1 MRRFLSANNLTRIKG
16 GGKMKN
22 VLGKKLSSAEM
33 QQKLHIQ
40 RFNLE
45 RVHEKIAERMEESRK
60 EAKECLARGD
70 ESGFRVASR
79 RYSLSKSTAS
89 SINDLREMAMEMID
103 LVEMGGIL
111 SSVIDAGGDLAK
123 IQNQLGLD
131 SSKLESSLAR
141 IRSSMTHMEDIANVL
156 SATIETSISNPK
168 QLSADQEILRK
179 ELLTEMGAQKMEAE
193 KIKEQ
198 VSKELQKT

>member
-1 MRRFLSANNLTRIKG
+1 
-16 GGKMKN
+16 MKN

-70 ESGFRVASR
+70 EGGFRVASR
-79 RYSLSKSTAS
+79 RYSLSKSTVG

-111 SSVIDAGGDLAK
+111 SSVIDAGGDLAR

-131 SSKLESSLAR
+131 STKLESSLVR
-141 IRSSMTHMEDIANVL
+141 IKSSITHMDDIADAL
-156 SATIETSISNPK
+156 SSCIDNSMASAEM
-168 QLSADQEILRK
+168 SADEEILRK
-179 ELLTEMGAQKMEAE
+179 ALLVEMGAQKTETE
-193 KIKEQ
+193 KVKEQ
-198 VSKELQKT
+198 VSKELQKA

>member
-70 ESGFRVASR
+70 EGGFRVASR
-79 RYSLSKSTAS
+79 RYSLSKSTVG

-111 SSVIDAGGDLAK
+111 SSVIDAGGDLAR

-131 SSKLESSLAR
+131 STKLESSLVR
-141 IRSSMTHMEDIANVL
+141 IKSSITHMDDIADAL
-156 SATIETSISNPK
+156 SSSIENSMASPE
-168 QLSADQEILRK
+168 LSADQEILRK
-179 ELLTEMGAQKMEAE
+179 ELFVEMGAQKTETE
-193 KIKEQ
+193 KVKEQ
-198 VSKELQKT
+198 VSKEIQKT

>member
-1 MRRFLSANNLTRIKG
+1 MR
-16 GGKMKN
+16 N
-22 VLGKKLSSAEM
+22 VLGRKLSSAEM
-33 QQKLHIQ
+33 QQTLNIQ
-40 RFNLE
+40 RIKLDQ
-45 RVHEKIAERMEESRK
+45 VHAKLSERMEQGRQ

-79 RYSLSKSTAS
+79 RYSLSKSTAG

-111 SSVIDAGGDLAK
+111 SSVIGAGGDLAK

-131 SSKLESSLAR
+131 PTKLESSLAR

>member
-45 RVHEKIAERMEESRK
+45 RVHEKISERMEESRK

-70 ESGFRVASR
+70 EGGFRVASR
-79 RYSLSKSTAS
+79 RYSLSKSTVG

-131 SSKLESSLAR
+131 STKLESSLVR
-141 IRSSMTHMEDIANVL
+141 IKSSITHMDDIADAL
-156 SATIETSISNPK
+156 SSSIENSMASPE
-168 QLSADQEILRK
+168 LSADQEILRK
-179 ELLTEMGAQKMEAE
+179 ELFVEMGAQKTETE
-193 KIKEQ
+193 KVKEQ
-198 VSKELQKT
+198 VSKELQKA

>member
-45 RVHEKIAERMEESRK
+45 RVNEKIAERMEESRK

-70 ESGFRVASR
+70 EGGFRVASR
-79 RYSLSKSTAS
+79 RYSLSKGTAG

-111 SSVIDAGGDLAK
+111 SSVIDAGGDLAR

-131 SSKLESSLAR
+131 STKLESSLVR
-141 IRSSMTHMEDIANVL
+141 IKSSITHMDDIADAL
-156 SATIETSISNPK
+156 SSSIENSMASPE
-168 QLSADQEILRK
+168 LSADQEILRK
-179 ELLTEMGAQKMEAE
+179 ELLVEMGAQKTETE
-193 KIKEQ
+193 TVKEQ
-198 VSKELQKT
+198 VSKELQKA

>member
-70 ESGFRVASR
+70 EGGFRVASR
-79 RYSLSKSTAS
+79 RYSLSKSTVG

-111 SSVIDAGGDLAK
+111 SSVIDAGGDLAR

-131 SSKLESSLAR
+131 STKLESSLVR
-141 IRSSMTHMEDIANVL
+141 IKSSITHMDDIADAL
-156 SATIETSISNPK
+156 SSSIENSMASPE
-168 QLSADQEILRK
+168 LSADQEILRK
-179 ELLTEMGAQKMEAE
+179 ELFVEMGAQKTETE
-193 KIKEQ
+193 KVKEQ
-198 VSKELQKT
+198 VSKELQKA

>member
-1 MRRFLSANNLTRIKG
+1 
-16 GGKMKN
+16 MKN

-45 RVHEKIAERMEESRK
+45 RVHEKIAQRMEESRT

-70 ESGFRVASR
+70 EGGFRVASR
-79 RYSLSKSTAS
+79 RYSLSKSTAN
-89 SINDLREMAMEMID
+89 SINDLREMAIEMID

-111 SSVIDAGGDLAK
+111 SSVIDAGGDLAR

-131 SSKLESSLAR
+131 STKLESSLVR
-141 IRSSMTHMEDIANVL
+141 IKSSITHMDDIADAL
-156 SATIETSISNPK
+156 SSSIENSMASPE
-168 QLSADQEILRK
+168 LSADQEILRK
-179 ELLTEMGAQKMEAE
+179 ELLVEMGAQKAE
-193 KIKEQ
+193 PEKVKEQ
-198 VSKELQKT
+198 VNKELQKA

>member
-1 MRRFLSANNLTRIKG
+1 MR
-16 GGKMKN
+16 N
-22 VLGKKLSSAEM
+22 VLGRKLSSAEM
-33 QQKLHIQ
+33 QQTLNMQRIKLDQ
-40 RFNLE
+40 VQAKLS
-45 RVHEKIAERMEESRK
+45 ERMEQGRQ

-89 SINDLREMAMEMID
+89 SINDLKEMAMEMID
-103 LVEMGGIL
+103 LVEMGGIM

-131 SSKLESSLAR
+131 PTKLESSLAR
-141 IRSSMTHMEDIANVL
+141 ISSSMTHMEDIANVL
-156 SATIETSISNPK
+156 SVTIETSISNPK

-179 ELLTEMGAQKMEAE
+179 ELLTEMGAQKVEAE
-193 KIKEQ
+193 KVKEQ
-198 VSKELQKT
+198 VSKEIQKT

>member
-1 MRRFLSANNLTRIKG
+1 MR
-16 GGKMKN
+16 N
-22 VLGKKLSSAEM
+22 VLGRKLSSAEM
-33 QQKLHIQ
+33 QQTLNMQRIKLDQ
-40 RFNLE
+40 VQAKLS
-45 RVHEKIAERMEESRK
+45 ERMEQGRQ

-79 RYSLSKSTAS
+79 RYSLSKSTAG

-111 SSVIDAGGDLAK
+111 SSVIDTGGDLAR

-131 SSKLESSLAR
+131 PTKLESSLAR
-141 IRSSMTHMEDIANVL
+141 ISSSMIHMEDIANVL

-179 ELLTEMGAQKMEAE
+179 ELLTEMGAQKTEAE
-193 KIKEQ
+193 KVKEQ

>member
-22 VLGKKLSSAEM
+22 VLGKKLSSVEM

-70 ESGFRVASR
+70 EGGFRVASR
-79 RYSLSKSTAS
+79 RYSLSKSTVG

-111 SSVIDAGGDLAK
+111 SSVIDAGGDLAR

-131 SSKLESSLAR
+131 STKLESSLVR
-141 IRSSMTHMEDIANVL
+141 IKSSITHMDDIADAL
-156 SATIETSISNPK
+156 SSSIENSMASPE
-168 QLSADQEILRK
+168 LSADQEILRK
-179 ELLTEMGAQKMEAE
+179 ELFVEMGAQKTETE
-193 KIKEQ
+193 KVKEQ
-198 VSKELQKT
+198 VSKELQKA

>member
-45 RVHEKIAERMEESRK
+45 RVHEKISERMEESRK

-70 ESGFRVASR
+70 EGGFRVASR
-79 RYSLSKSTAS
+79 RYSLSKSTVS

-103 LVEMGGIL
+103 LVEMGGIM
-111 SSVIDAGGDLAK
+111 SSVIDAGGDLAR

-131 SSKLESSLAR
+131 STKLESSLVR
-141 IRSSMTHMEDIANVL
+141 IKSSITHMDDIADAL
-156 SATIETSISNPK
+156 SSSIDNSMASPE
-168 QLSADQEILRK
+168 LSADQEILRK
-179 ELLTEMGAQKMEAE
+179 ELFVEMGAQKTETE
-193 KIKEQ
+193 KVKEQ
-198 VSKELQKT
+198 VSKELQKA

>member
-45 RVHEKIAERMEESRK
+45 RVHEKITERMEESRK

-70 ESGFRVASR
+70 EGGFRVASR
-79 RYSLSKSTAS
+79 RYSLSKSTAG

-103 LVEMGGIL
+103 LVEMGEIL
-111 SSVIDAGGDLAK
+111 SSVIDAGGDLAR

-131 SSKLESSLAR
+131 STKLESSLVR
-141 IRSSMTHMEDIANVL
+141 IKSSITHMDDIADAL
-156 SATIETSISNPK
+156 SSSIENSMASPE
-168 QLSADQEILRK
+168 LSADQEILRK
-179 ELLTEMGAQKMEAE
+179 ELLTEMGAQKTEAE
-193 KIKEQ
+193 KVKEQ
-198 VSKELQKT
+198 ASKELQKA

>member
-70 ESGFRVASR
+70 EGGFRVASR
-79 RYSLSKSTAS
+79 RYSLSKSTAG

-131 SSKLESSLAR
+131 STKLESSLVR
-141 IRSSMTHMEDIANVL
+141 IKSSITHMDDIADAL
-156 SATIETSISNPK
+156 SLSIENSMASPE
-168 QLSADQEILRK
+168 LSADQEILRK
-179 ELLTEMGAQKMEAE
+179 ELLVEMGAQKTETE
-193 KIKEQ
+193 KVKEQ
-198 VSKELQKT
+198 VSKELQKA

>member
-1 MRRFLSANNLTRIKG
+1 MRRFLSANSLTRFKG

-70 ESGFRVASR
+70 EGGFRVASR
-79 RYSLSKSTAS
+79 RYSLSKSTAG

-131 SSKLESSLAR
+131 SSKLESSLIR
-141 IRSSMTHMEDIANVL
+141 IKSSITHMDDIADAL
-156 SATIETSISNPK
+156 SASIENSMASPE
-168 QLSADQEILRK
+168 LSADQEILRK
-179 ELLTEMGAQKMEAE
+179 ELFTEMGAQKTETE
-193 KIKEQ
+193 KVKEQ
-198 VSKELQKT
+198 VSKELQKA

>member
-1 MRRFLSANNLTRIKG
+1 
-16 GGKMKN
+16 MKN

-70 ESGFRVASR
+70 EGGFRVASR
-79 RYSLSKSTAS
+79 RYSLSKSSAGS
-89 SINDLREMAMEMID
+89 FNDLREMAIEMID
-103 LVEMGGIL
+103 LVDMGGIL

-131 SSKLESSLAR
+131 PSKLESSLVR
-141 IRSSMTHMEDIANVL
+141 IKSSITHMDDIADAL
-156 SATIETSISNPK
+156 SASIETSMASPE
-168 QLSADQEILRK
+168 LSVDQEILRK
-179 ELLTEMGAQKMEAE
+179 ELLVEMGAQKTETE
-193 KIKEQ
+193 KVKEQ
-198 VSKELQKT
+198 VSKELQKA

>member
-70 ESGFRVASR
+70 EGGFRVASR
-79 RYSLSKSTAS
+79 RYSLSKSTVG

-111 SSVIDAGGDLAK
+111 SSVIDAGGDLAR

-131 SSKLESSLAR
+131 STKLESSLVR
-141 IRSSMTHMEDIANVL
+141 IKTSITHMDDIADAL
-156 SATIETSISNPK
+156 SSSIENSMASPE
-168 QLSADQEILRK
+168 LSADQEILRK
-179 ELLTEMGAQKMEAE
+179 ELFVEMGAQKTETE
-193 KIKEQ
+193 KVKEQ
-198 VSKELQKT
+198 VSKELQKA

>member
-1 MRRFLSANNLTRIKG
+1 MR
-16 GGKMKN
+16 N
-22 VLGKKLSSAEM
+22 VLGRKLNSAEM
-33 QQKLHIQ
+33 QQTLNMQRIKLDQ
-40 RFNLE
+40 VQAKLS
-45 RVHEKIAERMEESRK
+45 ERMEQGRQ

-103 LVEMGGIL
+103 LVEMGGIM

-131 SSKLESSLAR
+131 PTKLESSLAR
-141 IRSSMTHMEDIANVL
+141 ISSSMTHMEDIANVL

-179 ELLTEMGAQKMEAE
+179 ELLTEMGAQKTEAE
-193 KIKEQ
+193 KVKEQ
-198 VSKELQKT
+198 ASKELQKT